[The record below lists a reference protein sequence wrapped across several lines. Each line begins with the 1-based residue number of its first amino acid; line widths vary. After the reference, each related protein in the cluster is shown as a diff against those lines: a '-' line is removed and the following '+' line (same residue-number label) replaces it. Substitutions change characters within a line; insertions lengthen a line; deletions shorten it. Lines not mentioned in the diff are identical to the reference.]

1 MIFKVSLPVG
11 PWLKVKEAGVT
22 EVLLEEFVLKPLLAL
37 NSLSPTAELYRLKRK
52 IMDSPINCELLGVS
66 ESVCLM
72 GLTHVSQL

>member
-1 MIFKVSLPVG
+1 VG

-52 IMDSPINCELLGVS
+52 IMDSPVNCELL
-66 ESVCLM
+66 
-72 GLTHVSQL
+72 

>member
-1 MIFKVSLPVG
+1 MIFRVPLPVG

-52 IMDSPINCELLGVS
+52 IMDSPINCELVS
-66 ESVCLM
+66 LSASWALHM
-72 GLTHVSQL
+72 FSN